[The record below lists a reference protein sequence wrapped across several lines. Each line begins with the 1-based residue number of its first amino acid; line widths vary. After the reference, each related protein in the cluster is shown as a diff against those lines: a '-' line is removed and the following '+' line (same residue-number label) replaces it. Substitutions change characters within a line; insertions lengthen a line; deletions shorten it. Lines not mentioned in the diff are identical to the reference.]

1 MKSKNNQPDQFW
13 KLPFGKPLSFSILE
27 CTVLENHHQVLQP
40 KMLQEIVLQ
49 PYIKKPDTIMS
60 HITLEIFFSKKKL
73 HICKVIVQSNR
84 RSWLDHRNCHYLV
97 EMVIYRACSLQIAK
111 HSIINNANIFLS
123 AVFIEVLLE
132 SLQNNKSSEWG
143 RITRHELYN
152 ILLITKYG
160 SQETKQ
166 SIAYCLI
173 LYSTGKI
180 LVMILENEIIEL

>member
-1 MKSKNNQPDQFW
+1 M
-13 KLPFGKPLSFSILE
+13 
-27 CTVLENHHQVLQP
+27 
-40 KMLQEIVLQ
+40 
-49 PYIKKPDTIMS
+49 
-60 HITLEIFFSKKKL
+60 
-73 HICKVIVQSNR
+73 QSNR
-84 RSWLDHRNCHYLV
+84 RCWLDHRYCHYLV

-166 SIAYCLI
+166 SIAYSVQYWQNLGDDSWKWDNRIITFMGAICMYQSLRKI
-173 LYSTGKI
+173 ICQERVSSCNWEKCNKSTKTQVTHYMATALYWWA
-180 LVMILENEIIEL
+180 